1 MAGSWDQKLSLYSV
15 QGGKQAKPIGNE
27 KDLGFDPCSIS
38 FFPKGDYMA
47 MSGSDKKITLWN
59 REGVLLGTVGEM
71 DDWIWSTSVNP
82 TNKAIFA
89 GGNNGQIQ
97 LHQVNMA

>member
-1 MAGSWDQKLSLYSV
+1 MAGSWDQKLSLYSI

-38 FFPKGDYMA
+38 FFPKGDYMV
-47 MSGSDKKITLWN
+47 MSGSDRKITLWN

-71 DDWIWSTSVNP
+71 EDWIWTTSVNP
-82 TNKAIFA
+82 TNRAIFA
-89 GGNNGQIQ
+89 GGNNG
-97 LHQVNMA
+97 